1 MTKSLF
7 KLHLLAFLVVFTG
20 LLSLVV
26 YQLFVT
32 PQFTR
37 VPISQ
42 FLKANTLK
50 KLFYQTP
57 DIGQPQ
63 NLPDPNP
70 LLLSCQPTCNFTLG
84 DQVIEVKVDNDP
96 EARLTELSLM
106 FFDPEPGLIGYQI
119 TNSDNPTFF
128 VLNLSGQLLQTIRL
142 NLNQVRLLKFVNY
155 YPKTKEI
162 MFKSTNQETQIIKHW
177 LYQATKPSLR
187 QIEL

>member
-7 KLHLLAFLVVFTG
+7 KLHFLGFIVVFIG
-20 LLSLVV
+20 LLSLVG

-37 VPISQ
+37 VPITE
-42 FLKANTLK
+42 FIKPKTLK
-50 KLFYQTP
+50 KIWYQAP
-57 DIGQPQ
+57 DIGEPR
-63 NLPDPNP
+63 NFPKPNP
-70 LLLSCQPTCNFTLG
+70 LSLNCQPTCNFVLA
-84 DQVIEVKVDNDP
+84 DQIIEAKIDNDP
-96 EARLTELSLM
+96 AARLTELKLM
-106 FFDPEPGLIGYQI
+106 FFDPEPGLIGYQL

-128 VLNLSGQLLQTIRL
+128 VLNLSGQLLQTVRL
-142 NLNQVRLLKFVNY
+142 NLNQIRLLEFVNY

-162 MFKSTNQETQIIKHW
+162 MFKSTHQETQVIKYW